1 EVLTL
6 LGILTNTGGKRHGRG
21 GGDGSHLGAI
31 SGGGGGGSHLGDGRK
46 GNAGT
51 ERPQKPKKHNAE
63 KKSTPQSGN
72 GPYSHLKDSKHVGP
86 GKDFTAAQKK
96 KIIEENMKR
105 NGSVVKSDEKGQILT
120 KPQKSKKGVTPDPNE
135 WQIDHIIPR
144 DKGGTNSYSNAQV
157 LSRKENRE
165 KSNKLPSD
173 LDKPSK
179 KTPPTKP
186 KRRKK

>member
-1 EVLTL
+1 MKQ
-6 LGILTNTGGKRHGRG
+6 NGG
-21 GGDGSHLGAI
+21 
-31 SGGGGGGSHLGDGRK
+31 
-46 GNAGT
+46 
-51 ERPQKPKKHNAE
+51 
-63 KKSTPQSGN
+63 
-72 GPYSHLKDSKHVGP
+72 
-86 GKDFTAAQKK
+86 
-96 KIIEENMKR
+96 
-105 NGSVVKSDEKGQILT
+105 VVKSDQSGQIAT

-144 DKGGTNSYSNAQV
+144 DKGGTNSFSNAQV
-157 LSRKENRE
+157 LTRKENRD